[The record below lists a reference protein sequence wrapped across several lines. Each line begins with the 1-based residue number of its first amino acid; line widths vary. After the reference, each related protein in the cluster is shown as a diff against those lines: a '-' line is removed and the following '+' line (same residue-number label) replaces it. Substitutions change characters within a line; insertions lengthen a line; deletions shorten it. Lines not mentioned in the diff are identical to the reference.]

1 MASGIPKEYY
11 KYALL
16 AGLGIGALIE
26 HENLDIAYHTL
37 GRDMR
42 AIARYGGIIREYR
55 RIQRLNLTVPD
66 YLYQSAKKF
75 GDKVRSSRNL
85 KDIAPF
91 FKHLQFANA
100 IKLSYLSQIASFFSA
115 VNHLCRNW

>member
-26 HENLDIAYHTL
+26 HENMDIAYHTL
-37 GRDMR
+37 GRDVR

-66 YLYQSAKKF
+66 YLYQSVKKF
-75 GDKVRSSRNL
+75 GDKVSSRRNL
-85 KDIAPF
+85 QNNF
-91 FKHLQFANA
+91 QF
-100 IKLSYLSQIASFFSA
+100 LG
-115 VNHLCRNW
+115 